1 MVDEA
6 TFEEKKESLATYLHN
21 LVDQIIE
28 ESTPDSIMDVEMR
41 DEILQSKYNPYFR
54 MPIGKNYIKIEFKK

>member
-6 TFEEKKESLATYLHN
+6 TFEKKEYLATYLHN

-28 ESTPDSIMDVEMR
+28 ESTPDSIIDVEMR
-41 DEILQSKYNPYFR
+41 DGFLQSKYNPYLR